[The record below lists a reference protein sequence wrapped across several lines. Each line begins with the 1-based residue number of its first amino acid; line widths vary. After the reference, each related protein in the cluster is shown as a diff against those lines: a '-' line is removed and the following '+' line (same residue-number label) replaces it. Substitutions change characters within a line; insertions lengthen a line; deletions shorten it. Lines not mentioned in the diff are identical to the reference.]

1 MPGMAWWCAI
11 LAVGLAPVHPAA
23 DNVALVSQRVQ
34 HGDYHALQAAV
45 NTSWTFVLDDPPPSP
60 AVLQTVKA
68 VVSIP
73 LPSPLLA
80 HTTHAG
86 YSRGLRDQPAHRQCR
101 RCKGGAPDVAVL

>member
-1 MPGMAWWCAI
+1 MT
-11 LAVGLAPVHPAA
+11 APPRSRRGQLDFLPLERA
-23 DNVALVSQRVQ
+23 DCQFVSHQQ

-73 LPSPLLA
+73 LPSPILA

-86 YSRGLRDQPAHRQCR
+86 YSRGLRDQPARRQCR